1 MGHFVREALPFPPTV
16 WESFREAIFQKA
28 WENPMLCIGDRKKKK
43 AFIHVL
49 FTQDATIKGT
59 ETFLHFRYECYLLNF
74 FVVVTFWKAV
84 TYYPY

>member
-1 MGHFVREALPFPPTV
+1 MGHFVREALAFPPTV

-28 WENPMLCIGDRKKKK
+28 WENPMLCIGDRKK

-59 ETFLHFRYECYLLNF
+59 ETFIHFRYECYLLKF
-74 FVVVTFWKAV
+74 LKTFWKAV
-84 TYYPY
+84 PYYPY